1 MRVLKFG
8 GSSLASVERFLE
20 VAGIVKQQLSAE
32 PVGLVLSAPQ
42 GVTNL
47 LVELT
52 DLAFLGTDYLPLLQQ
67 WQQRL
72 ETLQLQ
78 AKAQLLAADN
88 EALTLVR
95 EQQFSPVIGAVAG
108 CCFITI
114 LPGSH

>member
-52 DLAFLGTDYLPLLQQ
+52 DLAFLGTDYCAAATAMAAAAGDFAVTS
-67 WQQRL
+67 QR
-72 ETLQLQ
+72 
-78 AKAQLLAADN
+78 
-88 EALTLVR
+88 
-95 EQQFSPVIGAVAG
+95 
-108 CCFITI
+108 
-114 LPGSH
+114 